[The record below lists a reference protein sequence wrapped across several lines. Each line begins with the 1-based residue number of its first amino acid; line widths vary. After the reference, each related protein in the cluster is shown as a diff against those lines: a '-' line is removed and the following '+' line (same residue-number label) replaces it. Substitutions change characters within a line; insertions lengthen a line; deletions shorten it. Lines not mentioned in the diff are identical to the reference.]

1 MHKKKILTMAF
12 ASLLPI
18 SQAIWA
24 EEAESVVV
32 EQQMEAVE
40 TAVPSDTTAVADQI
54 EAAEM
59 SQTSEVVES
68 SSPAD
73 STQRHVMTRDE
84 QYQALRKRAEGAG
97 VMLPEHPPWHAA
109 QREMIRPSME
119 ERMEHRQK
127 MMSMTDEERDAYRQ
141 QRYQEMRTRAEEM
154 GMQMPETPPW
164 VARRQ
169 AMDEEWAK
177 HQEVIKGMSD
187 EERAACH
194 AMHRRH
200 MGMMPG
206 QKMGHGCGMGHQG
219 CGMPHGGM
227 SPRVAPGYGYGP
239 GQAPYGPRNFWDPNQ

>member
-1 MHKKKILTMAF
+1 MLFT
-12 ASLLPI
+12 SLLPI

-32 EQQMEAVE
+32 EQQMEALE
-40 TAVPSDTTAVADQI
+40 TAVSSDTFAERGQV

-73 STQRHVMTRDE
+73 STQRYVMTRDE
-84 QYQALRKRAEGAG
+84 QYQALRKRVEGAS
-97 VMLPEHPPWHAA
+97 VILPEHPPWHAA
-109 QREMIRPSME
+109 QREMVRPSME

-127 MMSMTDEERDAYRQ
+127 MMSMTEERDAYRQ
-141 QRYQEMRTRAEEM
+141 QRYQEMRTRAGEM
-154 GMQMPETPPW
+154 GMQMQMPEIPPW
-164 VARRQ
+164 VARQQ

-177 HQEVIKGMSD
+177 HQEVIKGMRD

-219 CGMPHGGM
+219 CGMPHAGM
-227 SPRVAPGYGYGP
+227 SHRVAPGYGYGP
-239 GQAPYGPRNFWDPNQ
+239 KQAPYGPRNFWNPNQ